1 MWLLYLMGYSL
12 SVATGVGFIA
22 LAGVAAEFGIVML
35 LYLKNALRD
44 RVAAG
49 VAATREAVDDAIREG
64 AVQRVRPKAMTV
76 AVILAGLVP
85 IVWGSGTGSEVMS
98 RIAAPMLGG
107 MISAPLLSLFV
118 VPAVYALMRRP
129 G

>member
-1 MWLLYLMGYSL
+1 MGFQL

-22 LAGVAAEFGIVML
+22 LAGVAAEFGVVML
-35 LYLKNALRD
+35 LYLKHEWQARLEQ
-44 RVAAG
+44 AG
-49 VAATREAVDDAIREG
+49 GTRPQDDGVLLDEAIRAG
-64 AVQRVRPKAMTV
+64 ALLRVRPKAMTV

-107 MISAPLLSLFV
+107 MISAPLLSLFII
-118 VPAVYALMRRP
+118 PAAYRLLRR
-129 G
+129 GA